1 MLQVRSRLERSVLIG
16 IINKGDAGGLF
27 RVGVDLQIRAALVLM
42 VTETK
47 AVTGGSKDNLTD
59 FKKAGMESLGEKI
72 TESL

>member
-16 IINKGDAGGLF
+16 IINKGNAGGLF
-27 RVGVDLQIRAALVLM
+27 RVGVDLQIRSALVLL

-59 FKKAGMESLGEKI
+59 FKKAGLESFGEKI

>member
-1 MLQVRSRLERSVLIG
+1 
-16 IINKGDAGGLF
+16 
-27 RVGVDLQIRAALVLM
+27 M

-59 FKKAGMESLGEKI
+59 FKKAGLESFGEKI

>member
-1 MLQVRSRLERSVLIG
+1 MLKVGSRLQRSVLIG
-16 IINKGDAGGLF
+16 IIKKGDAGGLF
-27 RVGVDLQIRAALVLM
+27 RVGVDLQIRSALVLL

-59 FKKAGMESLGEKI
+59 FKKAGLESFGEKI

>member
-1 MLQVRSRLERSVLIG
+1 MLQVRCGLERAVLIG
-16 IINKGDAGGLF
+16 IIKKGDAGGLF
-27 RVGVDLQIRAALVLM
+27 RVGVDLQIRSALVLL

-59 FKKAGMESLGEKI
+59 FKKAGLESFGEKI